1 MVKAKRFFINMTS
14 RKKNRGGKS
23 KITIQFEKLARRWVV
38 GASRPCKPECLSLE
52 CVGYTEGQQQTM
64 ESLSGEFRLPTG
76 IS

>member
-1 MVKAKRFFINMTS
+1 M
-14 RKKNRGGKS
+14 

-38 GASRPCKPECLSLE
+38 EASRPWKPECLSLE
-52 CVGYTEGQQQTM
+52 CVGYTEGQQQTV